1 MSDTSEMA
9 PAQFVHHKVQLGLWA
24 SGVGFGVLFFVG
36 LAPLSGFIPPPSPEL
51 SGAELMAKYGD
62 NLNLVKLGIVVGL
75 LGATLLVPWSALVA
89 IQTARLEEGRRF
101 PVWGIFSA
109 MAGCV
114 NAVAFILPFIF
125 WAGAYYRADR
135 SPELVQLI
143 SDMTWIEFLLFF
155 PTFSMQLFCLAMAGL
170 SQRQGPQ
177 VFPRWFYY
185 LNLWM
190 ALIGSTGILAIFFF
204 SGPFAWNGAI
214 GFYLPVGSY
223 VPFLLI
229 TWWQF
234 YRAIQAE
241 KRYYEGLEPVPAAV
255 PALV

>member
-1 MSDTSEMA
+1 MQPS
-9 PAQFVHHKVQLGLWA
+9 QFIHHKVQVAMWA
-24 SGVGFGVLFFVG
+24 CGIGFGVLFFVG

-89 IQTARLEEGRRF
+89 IQTARMEEGRRF
-101 PVWGIFSA
+101 PLWAIFSA
-109 MAGCV
+109 MAGTV

-190 ALIGSTGILAIFFF
+190 ALIGGTGILAIFFF
-204 SGPFAWNGAI
+204 GGPFAWNGAI

-234 YRAIQAE
+234 HKAIKAE
-241 KRYYEGLEPVPAAV
+241 KRYYEELAAVGTTPELVPA
-255 PALV
+255 

>member
-1 MSDTSEMA
+1 MA
-9 PAQFVHHKVQLGLWA
+9 PSQFIHHRVQLGMWA
-24 SGVGFGVLFFVG
+24 CGIGFGVLFFVG

-51 SGAELMAKYGD
+51 SGAELMAKYGG
-62 NLNLVKLGIVVGL
+62 NLNMVKLGIVVGL

-101 PVWGIFSA
+101 PLWAIFSA
-109 MAGCV
+109 MAGTV

-170 SQRQGPQ
+170 SQREGPS

-234 YRAIQAE
+234 YKAITAE
-241 KRYYEGLEPVPAAV
+241 KRYYETLESSNSGRQPIVV
-255 PALV
+255 